1 MKRRRIRAR
10 LLAPIR
16 RGESGLHFLYF
27 NPGQFAAEVYP
38 AATAA
43 AALSNQILF
52 SSFICPAPGQ
62 VERWYLLPFLE
73 ATTFPSFVLV
83 EVGPA
88 VAGPT
93 SDGVLIVTGSALL
106 RILFNRPNP

>member
-1 MKRRRIRAR
+1 M
-10 LLAPIR
+10 APIR
-16 RGESGLHFLYF
+16 LDESGLHFLSF
-27 NPGQFAAEVYP
+27 NPRHFGAEVCP

-52 SSFICPAPGQ
+52 SSFICPAQGQ

-73 ATTFPSFVLV
+73 ATTFPSFVFV
-83 EVGPA
+83 EVEPGT
-88 VAGPT
+88 AGPT
-93 SDGVLIVTGSALL
+93 SEGALIVTGSALL

>member
-1 MKRRRIRAR
+1 M
-10 LLAPIR
+10 APIR
-16 RGESGLHFLYF
+16 RDESGFHFLYF
-27 NPGQFAAEVYP
+27 NPGQFGAEVYP

-88 VAGPT
+88 GAGRAFGGGFIFT
-93 SDGVLIVTGSALL
+93 WSAVVRLL
-106 RILFNRPNP
+106 FYSPNP